1 MSDLPT
7 RELRD
12 LGLPTIAWPAASQQ
26 LTPSERRML
35 LRLGVCERPPLD
47 ALLLKAS
54 DKGGAPTEAQRLKAL
69 KFVCDHMLDFYA
81 EEYDERTEFKII
93 PLIED
98 EGSSHQVYGLYTSQ
112 KRARPCDCFVE
123 ASPWPSAFPVA
134 DRSAIGADGCVAL
147 RLPQR
152 PQLAALLKRLS
163 SHPPTDEKSAERV
176 FEYMQQRAEE
186 LNDEH
191 WASLSRRLSFRCVA
205 AREESG
211 RDAARAASDPLLRE
225 RCNTQEV
232 RCDPRLLHPHAKQS
246 RRYLPRSL
254 RSIRGAVTTRP
265 CVMRLAQLYA
275 GDRGA
280 ERQPYT
286 VSNAAA

>member
-1 MSDLPT
+1 M
-7 RELRD
+7 
-12 LGLPTIAWPAASQQ
+12 
-26 LTPSERRML
+26 
-35 LRLGVCERPPLD
+35 V
-47 ALLLKAS
+47 
-54 DKGGAPTEAQRLKAL
+54 
-69 KFVCDHMLDFYA
+69 DFYA

-134 DRSAIGADGCVAL
+134 DKSAIGADGCVAL

-152 PQLAALLKRLS
+152 PQIEAVLKRLS

-191 WASLSRRLSFRCVA
+191 WASLSEAPIVPVRGGTVGEAGGTQHAPPATLFFGSAATRKKYGAILDYCTLTPSSPGGTFLARCGVSDA
-205 AREESG
+205 PSPRALASASRAIVHG
-211 RDAARAASDPLLRE
+211 R
-225 RCNTQEV
+225 
-232 RCDPRLLHPHAKQS
+232 S
-246 RRYLPRSL
+246 RR
-254 RSIRGAVTTRP
+254 
-265 CVMRLAQLYA
+265 
-275 GDRGA
+275 
-280 ERQPYT
+280 
-286 VSNAAA
+286 